1 MMPPTATYEDIKA
14 YQDNVEKNIIT
25 PHRLPPCP
33 KCHVES
39 LYFKLHAYRER
50 RFLVIVEMLIQSA
63 YCTLVRFKCPGCGK
77 TVTNYPDFAIP
88 YKRYSR
94 QTITGLAGTY
104 VETDKMTYQD
114 AVMSQD
120 GVPGYARSD
129 CTLAPSTIH
138 RWISGL
144 SCLVDTCR
152 TALSLVLQDNPVSSV
167 CRDLA
172 QIIVP
177 FCKYRS
183 ERRKNQLL
191 SCRKLMTIADFFQD
205 TFNISIFTKLAIAC
219 AFT

>member
-1 MMPPTATYEDIKA
+1 
-14 YQDNVEKNIIT
+14 
-25 PHRLPPCP
+25 
-33 KCHVES
+33 
-39 LYFKLHAYRER
+39 
-50 RFLVIVEMLIQSA
+50 MLIQSA

-88 YKRYSR
+88 YKRYTR
-94 QTITGLAGTY
+94 QTIMGLAGTY

-114 AVMSQD
+114 AVMRQD
-120 GVPGYARSD
+120 GVPGYAHSD

-138 RWISGL
+138 RWITGL
-144 SCLVDTCR
+144 ACLVDTCR

-167 CRDLA
+167 CRNLT

-183 ERRKNQLL
+183 ETRKNQLL
-191 SCRKLMTIADFFQD
+191 SCRKLMTITAFFQE

>member
-1 MMPPTATYEDIKA
+1 MPPTATYQDIKA
-14 YQDNVEKNIIT
+14 YQDNAEKNIIT

-120 GVPGYARSD
+120 GVPGYARSN

-138 RWISGL
+138 RWISGI

-152 TALSLVLQDNPVSSV
+152 TALSLLLQDNPVSSV

-191 SCRKLMTIADFFQD
+191 SCRKLMTIADFF
-205 TFNISIFTKLAIAC
+205 
-219 AFT
+219 